1 MVQPCFPILARLGS
15 EDAATSSAS
24 GSPKTRLGASRELWG
39 THFGFDPSGAHRGFI
54 WGLPGLRSESSWSSR
69 ASKFLH
75 DLAAKTPEHLAP
87 QAKQESAAGV
97 QPLDFR
103 FGGRRVSCAGLHF
116 FFVRDAASVPFS
128 LRCFLDLTDKRANAS
143 YTIESHRLY
152 YNFRENGCAI
162 KAVSKIS

>member
-1 MVQPCFPILARLGS
+1 MAP
-15 EDAATSSAS
+15 S
-24 GSPKTRLGASRELWG
+24 GVDFGGRPRPAWASRELWG
-39 THFGFDPSGAHRGFI
+39 IHFWDNVESMFEPSGAHRGFI
-54 WGLPGLRSESSWSSR
+54 SGLPGLRSESSWSSR
-69 ASKFLH
+69 ASQFWH

-97 QPLDFR
+97 QPLDFLV
-103 FGGRRVSCAGLHF
+103 GRRVSCAGLYF

-128 LRCFLDLTDKRANAS
+128 LCCLLDLTDKRANAS
-143 YTIESHRLY
+143 YTIENHRLY